1 MKITL
6 LGSIG
11 NINRFVI
18 PRLIQAKH
26 QVTVIT
32 SNPQRV
38 ANIEALGAQA
48 AVGVM
53 ADQAFL
59 TQAFT
64 GADVVYL
71 MISGTNPDLFGSAQR
86 LGDIFAGAVQAAK
99 VPQVVNL
106 SSIGAQDP
114 DSGSLYA
121 YHFIE
126 DALCR
131 LAADVAFVR
140 PMGFYNNLFA
150 NLPTLHHNHT
160 LYANIPDTTMRKM
173 VAPSDIADVVYHVI
187 TNCPAG
193 KTIRYVVSDTFTGA
207 QMIDAFSQALGF
219 AIRFVELSD
228 EQYAD
233 NLRQAGVPETI
244 IEPFVA
250 STQHQKQPELM
261 YADLANHPVITGRV
275 KLADFA
281 QTFADAFNAGDHAP
295 KAHTVAN
302 K

>member
-6 LGSIG
+6 VGSVG

-18 PRLIQAKH
+18 PRLVQAGH

-32 SNPQRV
+32 SNAERTAQ
-38 ANIEALGAQA
+38 IQALGATP
-48 AVGVM
+48 AVGNM
-53 ADQAFL
+53 ANQAFL
-59 TQAFT
+59 TQTFA

-71 MISGTNPDLFGSAQR
+71 MISGTDPDLFGSAKR
-86 LGDIFAGAVQAAK
+86 LGDIFAGAVKAAK

-114 DSGSLYA
+114 DSGTLYA

-126 DALCR
+126 DALST
-131 LAADVAFVR
+131 LEADVAFVR
-140 PMGFYNNLFA
+140 PVGFYNNLFA
-150 NLPTLHHNHT
+150 NLATLHQNHT
-160 LYANIPDTTMRKM
+160 LYANIPAAITRKM
-173 VAPSDIADVVYHVI
+173 VAPSDIADVVYDVI

-193 KTIRYVVSDTFTGA
+193 KTIRYVVSDTFTGTD
-207 QMIDAFSQALGF
+207 MIDAFSQALGF
-219 AIRFVELSD
+219 DVHFVEISD
-228 EQYAD
+228 AQYAE
-233 NLRQAGVPETI
+233 NLRHAGIPESI
-244 IEPFVA
+244 VKPFVA
-250 STQHQKQPELM
+250 STQHQRHPELM
-261 YADLANHPVITGRV
+261 YADLANQPVINGHV

-281 QTFADAFNAGDHAP
+281 TSFAQAFNAGDQAP

>member
-6 LGSIG
+6 LGSVG

-18 PRLIQAKH
+18 PRLIKAGH
-26 QVTVIT
+26 TVTVIT
-32 SNPQRV
+32 SNSQRV
-38 ANIEALGAQA
+38 KKIEAFGAQA
-48 AVGVM
+48 AVGDM

-64 GADVVYL
+64 GADIVYL
-71 MISGTNPDLFGSAQR
+71 MISGTNPDLFGSAKR

-126 DALCR
+126 DALSQ
-131 LAADVAFVR
+131 LKADVAFVR

-150 NLPTLHHNHT
+150 NLPTLHQNHT
-160 LYANIPDTTMRKM
+160 LYANVPAAITRKM
-173 VAPSDIADVVYHVI
+173 VSPSDIADVVYEVI

-193 KTIRYVVSDTFTGA
+193 KTIRYVVSDTFTGT
-207 QMIDAFSQALGF
+207 QMVDAFSQALGF
-219 AIRFVELSD
+219 EVHFVEISD
-228 EQYAD
+228 DQYAES
-233 NLRQAGVPETI
+233 LRQAGIPESI
-244 IEPFVA
+244 IKPFVA
-250 STQHQKQPELM
+250 STQHQKQPDLM

-275 KLADFA
+275 KLDDFA
-281 QTFADAFNAGDHAP
+281 KTFADAFNAGDHAP